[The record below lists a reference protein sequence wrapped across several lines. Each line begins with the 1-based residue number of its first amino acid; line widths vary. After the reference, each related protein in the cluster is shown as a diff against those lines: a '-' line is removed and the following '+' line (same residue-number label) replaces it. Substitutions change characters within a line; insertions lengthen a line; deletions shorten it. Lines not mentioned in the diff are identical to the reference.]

1 MQSMELPLVLF
12 TVFSQA
18 AIGVTLMRAVRTT
31 ADGAG
36 GEDAG
41 PRREWGLIAGLMVFA
56 MLGSLFHL
64 GHPLYAPT
72 ALRHLGTAWLSREVL
87 FAGLF
92 TGVTVLAVLLA
103 GKAGKP
109 FLAWL
114 GTLLGLGVIVSAG
127 MTYAPP
133 ALPALN
139 NGLPFAFFLTSAV
152 ILGSGFGSWFA
163 GGGRAPLMARI
174 FTTALVV
181 GLVLNL
187 LAPCVWLS
195 GGTVMRMTG
204 QAWLGSGFY
213 WTHVLVLI
221 GCLGVV
227 WKTRAI
233 PAWLPVLALAGE
245 LAGRAGF
252 FADTIHMAA
261 NMGGLY

>member
-1 MQSMELPLVLF
+1 MQSMETPLVLF

-18 AIGVTLMRAVRTT
+18 AIGLTLMRVVRTT

-36 GEDAG
+36 EGDA
-41 PRREWGLIAGLMVFA
+41 RREWGLIAGLMILG

-72 ALRHLGTAWLSREVL
+72 ALKHLATAWLSREVL
-87 FAGLF
+87 FAGMF
-92 TGVTVLAVLLA
+92 TGVTVLAVLAA
-103 GKAGKP
+103 GRAGKP
-109 FLAWL
+109 VLAWL
-114 GTLLGLGVIVSAG
+114 GALLGLGVIVSAG

-139 NGLPFAFFLTSAV
+139 NALPFTFFLISAV
-152 ILGSGFGSWFA
+152 ILGAGFGSWFA
-163 GGGRAPLMARI
+163 GERFAPLMARI
-174 FTTALVV
+174 FTTAVVV
-181 GLVLNL
+181 GLVMNL
-187 LAPCVWLS
+187 VAPCVWLS

-213 WTHVLVLI
+213 WAHVLVLA

-227 WKTRAI
+227 WKNRTL
-233 PAWLPVLALAGE
+233 PAWLPVLALVGE

-252 FADTIHMAA
+252 FADTIHTAA

>member
-12 TVFSQA
+12 TTFSQA
-18 AIGVTLMRAVRTT
+18 AIGLTLMRVVRTT
-31 ADGAG
+31 AQGTADT
-36 GEDAG
+36 DA
-41 PRREWGLIAGLMVFA
+41 RREWGLIAGLMIFA

-64 GHPLYAPT
+64 GHPLSAPM
-72 ALRHLGTAWLSREVL
+72 ALKHLGTAWLSREVL
-87 FAGLF
+87 FAGMF
-92 TGVTVLAVLLA
+92 TGVTVLAVLVA
-103 GKAGKP
+103 GITGRP
-109 FLAWL
+109 VLAWL

-139 NGLPFAFFLTSAV
+139 NALPFTFFLTSAV
-152 ILGSGFGSWFA
+152 ILGAGFGSWFA
-163 GGGRAPLMARI
+163 DGERARLMARI

-187 LAPCVWLS
+187 AAPCVWLS

-204 QAWLGSGFY
+204 EAWLGSGFY
-213 WTHVLVLI
+213 WAHVLVLA

-227 WKTRAI
+227 WKTRTV
-233 PAWLPVLALAGE
+233 PSWLPLLALMGE

-252 FADTIHMAA
+252 FADTIHAAA